1 MPSCYTSC
9 NRLVL
14 ISGGGQRC
22 GRAAEFMVFGRCGE
36 MAKATEYHWQ
46 ALAADVHRRTGFASY
61 GLDPV
66 SILAMLNTIIPAVV
80 GWVQQCKQLRD
91 EEVQPTVAA
100 MHARNPDGTR
110 ARLARQCKAERLKQG
125 KEFCQRMRLGA
136 KQRREAMQDFKL
148 DDANADSMADAM
160 IQECISQTPEQFA
173 RFCGG
178 A

>member
-1 MPSCYTSC
+1 MA
-9 NRLVL
+9 LL
-14 ISGGGQRC
+14 
-22 GRAAEFMVFGRCGE
+22 RCGE
-36 MAKATEYHWQ
+36 MAKATEFHWQ

-66 SILAMLNTIIPAVV
+66 SVLTLLTTIIPAIV

-100 MHARNPDGTR
+100 MYARNPAGTR
-110 ARLARQCKAERLKQG
+110 VRLARQCKAERLKQG
-125 KEFCQRMRLGA
+125 KTFCQQMRLNA
-136 KQRREAMQDFKL
+136 KQRREVMQDFVL
-148 DDANADSMADAM
+148 GDDAADSMAEAM
-160 IQECISQTPEQFA
+160 LQECISQTPEQFA

>member
-1 MPSCYTSC
+1 
-9 NRLVL
+9 
-14 ISGGGQRC
+14 
-22 GRAAEFMVFGRCGE
+22 
-36 MAKATEYHWQ
+36 
-46 ALAADVHRRTGFASY
+46 
-61 GLDPV
+61 V

-91 EEVQPTVAA
+91 EDVQPTVAA
-100 MHARNPDGTR
+100 MYARNPTGTR

-125 KEFCQRMRLGA
+125 REFCKQMRLNA
-136 KQRREAMQDFKL
+136 KQRRETMAEFCL
-148 DDANADSMADAM
+148 IDDDADSMAEAM

>member
-1 MPSCYTSC
+1 
-9 NRLVL
+9 
-14 ISGGGQRC
+14 
-22 GRAAEFMVFGRCGE
+22 
-36 MAKATEYHWQ
+36 MAKATEFHWQ

-100 MHARNPDGTR
+100 MHARNPAGTR
-110 ARLARQCKAERLKQG
+110 ARLARQCKAERVKQG
-125 KEFCQRMRLGA
+125 REFCQQMRLNA

-148 DDANADSMADAM
+148 DDDAADSMADAM
-160 IQECISQTPEQFA
+160 LQECISQTPEQFA

>member
-1 MPSCYTSC
+1 MAF
-9 NRLVL
+9 L
-14 ISGGGQRC
+14 G
-22 GRAAEFMVFGRCGE
+22 CGE

-46 ALAADVHRRTGFASY
+46 ALAADVHRRTGLASY

-66 SILAMLNTIIPAVV
+66 SILALLNTIIPAVV
-80 GWVQQCKQLRD
+80 GWVQQCKQLKD

-100 MHARNPDGTR
+100 MHARNPAGTR
-110 ARLARQCKAERLKQG
+110 ARLARQCKAERVKQG
-125 KEFCQRMRLGA
+125 REFCQQMRLNA

-148 DDANADSMADAM
+148 DDDAADSMADAM
-160 IQECISQTPEQFA
+160 LQECISQTPEQFA

>member
-1 MPSCYTSC
+1 
-9 NRLVL
+9 
-14 ISGGGQRC
+14 
-22 GRAAEFMVFGRCGE
+22 MVFGRCGE

-110 ARLARQCKAERLKQG
+110 SRLAKQCKAERLKQG
-125 KEFCQRMRLGA
+125 REFCQRMRLNA

-160 IQECISQTPEQFA
+160 LQECISQTPEQFA

-178 A
+178 V

>member
-1 MPSCYTSC
+1 
-9 NRLVL
+9 
-14 ISGGGQRC
+14 
-22 GRAAEFMVFGRCGE
+22 

-66 SILAMLNTIIPAVV
+66 SILALLNTIVPAIV

-91 EEVQPTVAA
+91 EDVQPTVAA
-100 MHARNPDGTR
+100 MYARNPTGTR

-125 KEFCQRMRLGA
+125 REFCKQMRLNA
-136 KQRREAMQDFKL
+136 KQRRETMAEFCL
-148 DDANADSMADAM
+148 IDDDADSMAEAM